1 MSDHGRADHGL
12 DWPSTTALV
21 TGATGFIGRY
31 LVRALTA
38 RGARVRALV
47 RATSDTTGLDVE
59 RAVGDL
65 GDPESLA
72 RAADGADVVFHLA
85 SLLKV
90 PWKAA
95 FETVNV
101 AGTAHVARAAGPAR
115 LVVVSSLAAAGPV
128 TGAPRREGDPPR
140 PVSRYGR
147 VKRAAEQAA
156 VAEATGAVTLV
167 RPPMVFGAGDRGAL
181 PLFRGVA
188 RGWHVLPTRRAAHIG
203 LVHAADLADALVDI
217 AAYGEAVPAGAD
229 GSCGAG
235 VYQVAAPE
243 TPTYAELGRR
253 IAAADGRD
261 SLRIVALPA
270 AVTAL
275 AATVGELMARLRDR
289 PTVLNRDKYREAIGG
304 HWWCAADK
312 VAALGWRPAAA
323 LDARLAETLA
333 GYRAARWIP

>member
-1 MSDHGRADHGL
+1 MSGQASIDHGL
-12 DWPSTTALV
+12 EWPHTTALV

-31 LVRALTA
+31 VVRALTA

-65 GDPESLA
+65 SDPESLR
-72 RAADGADVVFHLA
+72 RAADGVDVVLHLA

-95 FETVNV
+95 FHTVNV
-101 AGTAHVARAAGPAR
+101 AGTAHMARAAGAAR

-128 TGAPRREGDPPR
+128 TGAPRRERDPPQ

-156 VAEATGAVTLV
+156 VAEARGAVTLV

-181 PLFRGVA
+181 PLFRGVS
-188 RGWHVLPTRRAAHIG
+188 RGWHVLPTRRPAHIG
-203 LVHAADLADALVDI
+203 LVHAADLAEALVDI
-217 AAYGEAVPAGAD
+217 AARGEAVPAGAD
-229 GSCGAG
+229 GGCGAG
-235 VYQVAAPE
+235 VYHVAAPE
-243 TPTYAELGRR
+243 TPTYEALGRR
-253 IAAADGRD
+253 IAAADGRR
-261 SLRIVALPA
+261 LRVVALPA
-270 AVTAL
+270 AITGI
-275 AATVGELMARLRDR
+275 AAAGGELVGRLRDR

-304 HWWCAADK
+304 HWWCATDK
-312 VAALGWRPAAA
+312 VAALGWRPAAP
-323 LDARLAETLA
+323 LDERLAETLA
-333 GYRAARWIP
+333 GYRAAGWIR